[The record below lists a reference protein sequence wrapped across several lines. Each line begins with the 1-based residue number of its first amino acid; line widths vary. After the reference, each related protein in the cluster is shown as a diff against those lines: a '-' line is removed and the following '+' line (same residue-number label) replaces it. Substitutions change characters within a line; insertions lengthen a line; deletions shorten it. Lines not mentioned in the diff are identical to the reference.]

1 MLIDKAKVRYLVD
14 TKKVEHAASGVRV
27 SSYTDALKGEYY
39 NIDVNKLI
47 PFHNQARILFD
58 DEGIHKLADTIKEH
72 GIRQPLT
79 IIPSEQ
85 VGFYE
90 IVSGERRFRAA
101 LLLEYK
107 RVPCIIIK
115 DKQKAEEIAII
126 ENIQRKDLHPIE
138 LMRAYLNL
146 LQNKICDSYSEIA
159 KKVGVSK
166 SSVVDVLNLR
176 KLNPEVQKILVV
188 NDIKNRDFL
197 RKLCEKEDYDQKV
210 ALDLFLQDQDVIKE
224 KKNHSSKLIK
234 LFTVYQDR
242 SNNEFKLIWNV
253 GDNNI
258 DAACKD
264 VVLQELKKLI

>member
-1 MLIDKAKVRYLVD
+1 MLMDRVKVKHSVDAKRAEL
-14 TKKVEHAASGVRV
+14 TMGSGRV
-27 SSYTDALKGEYY
+27 SSYTDAFKGEYY
-39 NIDVNKLI
+39 NIDVNKLV

-58 DEGIHKLADTIKEH
+58 DEGIHKLADTIKGH

-79 IIPSEQ
+79 IIPSEK

-101 LLLEYK
+101 LLLKYQ

-126 ENIQRKDLHPIE
+126 ENIQRKDLHPVE

-146 LQNKICDSYSEIA
+146 LSNKICDSYSEIA

-166 SSVVDVLNLR
+166 SSVVDILNLR
-176 KLNPEVQKILVV
+176 RLDVEVQKALVV

-197 RKLCEKEDYDQKV
+197 RKLCEKEGCDQMI
-210 ALDLFLQDQDVIKE
+210 ALDLFLQGQDVA
-224 KKNHSSKLIK
+224 KKKQNDLNRFIK

-242 SNNEFKLIWNV
+242 SNNEVRLVCNASTR
-253 GDNNI
+253 DM
-258 DAACKD
+258 DTACK
-264 VVLQELKKLI
+264 EMIIKEFEKII